1 MSGDNRGCI
10 DRNECLDFPCLNGG
24 TCYNKEP
31 RLRYSCACPVDY
43 YGDNCEFVRE
53 QQHLKLS
60 TSALASVVACL
71 VVIISKYFFLLSSKM
86 LLKDA
91 VALIHRYYCSSFVYI
106 LCVFTPTSITID
118 KKTAHQR

>member
-1 MSGDNRGCI
+1 MLLSCGEGLVMSGDNRGCI

-31 RLRYSCACPVDY
+31 RLRYSCACPADY

-71 VVIISKYFFLLSSKM
+71 VVIISKYSKYFTYYLAVVINNLPDCKNTPLLVS
-86 LLKDA
+86 
-91 VALIHRYYCSSFVYI
+91 LIINDI
-106 LCVFTPTSITID
+106 LID
-118 KKTAHQR
+118 KI

>member
-31 RLRYSCACPVDY
+31 RLRYSCVCPNDF

-71 VVIISKYFFLLSSKM
+71 VVIISE
-86 LLKDA
+86 
-91 VALIHRYYCSSFVYI
+91 YC
-106 LCVFTPTSITID
+106 ITEII
-118 KKTAHQR
+118 

>member
-31 RLRYSCACPVDY
+31 RLRYSCVCPNDF

-71 VVIISKYFFLLSSKM
+71 IVIISE
-86 LLKDA
+86 
-91 VALIHRYYCSSFVYI
+91 YC
-106 LCVFTPTSITID
+106 ITETINIQNIYLFSNLNN
-118 KKTAHQR
+118 K